1 MAYIEGTN
9 AVAPGD
15 PIGVRINGRPCR
27 GAVVH
32 FMSRD
37 KIIVATPERRIEV
50 DLRPC
55 NEAVWDKARR
65 FIAEQAG
72 VELEA
77 GPTWW
82 GD

>member
-1 MAYIEGTN
+1 LAYIEGTN

-15 PIGVRINGRPCR
+15 PIGVRINGRACR

-32 FMSRD
+32 HISRY
-37 KIIVATPERRIEV
+37 KVIVKTADRRIEI

-55 NEAVWDKARR
+55 NEATWDKGRR
-65 FIAEQAG
+65 YLAEQAG
-72 VELEA
+72 VHLPP